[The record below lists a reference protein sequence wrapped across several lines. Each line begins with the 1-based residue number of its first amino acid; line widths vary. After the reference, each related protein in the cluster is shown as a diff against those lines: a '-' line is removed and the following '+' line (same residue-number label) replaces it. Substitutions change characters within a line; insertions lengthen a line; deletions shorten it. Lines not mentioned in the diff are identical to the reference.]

1 MAFADFDLEGKI
13 ALVTGAGRGIGRAV
27 ALALAAAGADLA
39 LTSRTRSELDT
50 LAQQLREKG
59 RRAEVFV
66 ADISQVAEIQGLVEW
81 CEDTFGR
88 IDILVNNAGA
98 LAPGGLFEVT
108 EATWDL
114 VIDTNLKGA
123 FFCAQAA
130 ARGMVARG
138 SGKIVMIGSTYSVV
152 GARNRAPYCA
162 SKGGV
167 LLLTRALA
175 LDLALYN
182 VQVNA
187 VGPAATDTQGAR
199 ALWTEEAWHQ
209 ELLAKIPAG
218 RFCTPEDVA
227 GAVVYLSSPAADMV
241 TGQLVLVD
249 GGWTIQ

>member
-1 MAFADFDLEGKI
+1 MAFAGLDLDGKI

-27 ALALAAAGADLA
+27 ALAMAEAGADLA
-39 LTSRTRSELDT
+39 LASRTRSELET
-50 LAQQLREKG
+50 LAQQLRERG

-66 ADISQVAEIQGLVEW
+66 SDVSRVAEVQGMVQW

-98 LAPGGLFEVT
+98 MAPGGLFEVT
-108 EATWDL
+108 EATWDR
-114 VIDTNLKGA
+114 VIDTNLKGP
-123 FFCAQAA
+123 FFCAQAVA
-130 ARGMVARG
+130 HGMVGRG
-138 SGKIVMIGSTYSVV
+138 SGKIVMMGSTYSVV
-152 GARNRAPYCA
+152 GARDRSPYCA

-175 LDLALYN
+175 LDLAPYN

-187 VGPAATDTQGAR
+187 VGPAATETGGAR
-199 ALWTEEAWHQ
+199 ALWTEEAWSQ
-209 ELLAKIPAG
+209 DLLARIPAG

-227 GAVVYLSSPAADMV
+227 GAVVYLSSPASDMV